1 MGPIRIF
8 IGTDESQVVPTA
20 VLRHNIT
27 SRTDA
32 AVKFHEFTDL
42 NTGLE
47 QNFYAG
53 FGFYRW
59 GIPSF
64 CDYTG
69 SAIYLDTDIVVLCD
83 IRESWDLDMGGH
95 SHLCRPR
102 PAFQLRK
109 FRLNQLGGAYAS
121 VMLLDCARC
130 RDWDFEAG
138 RGRSEILQAGDVV
151 PQRLANRSRS
161 RCPPHGVQRSR
172 PTCPGAGPRS
182 FTTPT
187 CPISP
192 GRSQGTDTKASF
204 ERRCARRT
212 RQASSNWRP
221 SRPQSP
227 MDTSTLRWPTGVGP
241 VNGRD
246 GPCARL
252 ANRP

>member
-151 PQRLANRSRS
+151 PQRLADRSRS

-172 PTCPGAGPRS
+172 PTCPGPDQDHSLHQPAQSALEEARA
-182 FTTPT
+182 
-187 CPISP
+187 PIRRRLSNGVARGVRGRRRATGDRP
-192 GRSQGTDTKASF
+192 GRN
-204 ERRCARRT
+204 
-212 RQASSNWRP
+212 RQWTHPRFGGRLVSGRL
-221 SRPQSP
+221 
-227 MDTSTLRWPTGVGP
+227 MDETG
-241 VNGRD
+241 RAHD
-246 GPCARL
+246 
-252 ANRP
+252 

>member
-8 IGTDESQVVPTA
+8 IDTDESQVVPTA

-151 PQRLANRSRS
+151 PQRLADRSRS

-172 PTCPGAGPRS
+172 PPHV
-182 FTTPT
+182 
-187 CPISP
+187 P
-192 GRSQGTDTKASF
+192 GRTKIIHYTNLPNQPWKKPGHRYEGVFRTALREAYEAGVEQLETVQAAIANGHIHASVADWC
-204 ERRCARRT
+204 RA
-212 RQASSNWRP
+212 
-221 SRPQSP
+221 
-227 MDTSTLRWPTGVGP
+227 G
-241 VNGRD
+241 
-246 GPCARL
+246 
-252 ANRP
+252 